1 MSTEYLAIYAVGAAI
16 ILALPGPGNCLMLS
30 YGRSRRLLQSL
41 AAAAGITLTGTLLTT
56 AIATLVAVAGGLSEL
71 LAAVL
76 RGCGMAVLVWS
87 ALVLW
92 RLRGMTGLVADND
105 NLDGK
110 NAASAFLK
118 GARTMIRNYW
128 QLTLFGAL
136 ATQAVGPGIVNFQQ
150 TIVFSVIFF
159 AFSVLTNLIYAIF
172 AGRIHKR
179 LRRLET
185 RKIKGRTRGK
195 LRVNAGIVSVGYRRL
210 AA

>member
-16 ILALPGPGNCLMLS
+16 VLALPGPGNCLMVS
-30 YGRSRRLLQSL
+30 YGRSKRPFQSL
-41 AAAAGITLTGTLLTT
+41 AAAAGIILTGTVLTT
-56 AIATLVAVAGGLSEL
+56 AIAVLVGAASGLSEL
-71 LAAVL
+71 LGAIM
-76 RGCGMAVLVWS
+76 RGCGTAVLVWS
-87 ALVLW
+87 ALALW

-110 NAASAFLK
+110 NVASAFLK

-136 ATQAVGPGIVNFQQ
+136 AAHAVGPGIMDFQQ
-150 TIVFSVIFF
+150 AIAFAVIFF
-159 AFSVLTNLIYAIF
+159 ALSVLTNLAYAIF

-179 LRRLET
+179 LRRLES

>member
-16 ILALPGPGNCLMLS
+16 VLALPGPGNCLMIS
-30 YGRSRRLLQSL
+30 YGRSKRPLQSV
-41 AAAAGITLTGTLLTT
+41 AAAAGIILTGTVLTT
-56 AIATLVAVAGGLSEL
+56 AIATFVGVATGLSEL
-71 LAAVL
+71 LGAIL
-76 RGCGMAVLVWS
+76 RGCGLAVLVWS
-87 ALVLW
+87 ALALW

-136 ATQAVGPGIVNFQQ
+136 ATQAAGPGITNFQQ
-150 TIVFSVIFF
+150 VIAFPVIFF
-159 AFSVLTNLIYAIF
+159 ALSVLANFAYAIF

>member
-16 ILALPGPGNCLMLS
+16 VLALPGPGNCLMLS
-30 YGRSRRLLQSL
+30 YGRSNRPLQSL
-41 AAAAGITLTGTLLTT
+41 AAAVGIILAGTVLTT
-56 AIATLVAVAGGLSEL
+56 AVSTLVGVASSLSEL
-71 LAAVL
+71 VAAVL

-87 ALVLW
+87 ALALW

-136 ATQAVGPGIVNFQQ
+136 ATQVVGPGIPNFQQ
-150 TIVFSVIFF
+150 VIAFAIIFF
-159 AFSVLTNLIYAIF
+159 ALSLLTNLAYAVF